1 VFKPLNFM
9 AFLLRGARLDKL
21 KRKSR
26 ASRRPSDAR
35 RSTFAYRGSAK
46 TAARPERVQQ
56 VNAEFSFDFNV
67 FRRGAAIAS

>member
-1 VFKPLNFM
+1 M

-26 ASRRPSDAR
+26 ASRWPNDAP

-46 TAARPERVQQ
+46 TAARPGREQRVD
-56 VNAEFSFDFNV
+56 AEFHFDFNE